1 MLFLFLLFLFLLFLL
16 RKSRLYKLFPLNGCA
31 ITEMGGLYFIELKQ
45 RRSQKRTGTAS
56 RCLRPSS
63 KHRRTV
69 VIQIETVCPSW
80 LFIKVP
86 QTYASEPCHI
96 NGVKTLLEPWERWII
111 F

>member
-1 MLFLFLLFLFLLFLL
+1 MLFLFLLFLF
-16 RKSRLYKLFPLNGCA
+16 RKSRIYKLFTLNGCA

-96 NGVKTLLEPWERWII
+96 NGVKTDRN
-111 F
+111 

>member
-16 RKSRLYKLFPLNGCA
+16 RKIRIHKLFPHHGCS
-31 ITEMGGLYFIELKQ
+31 ITEMGGVFFVELKQ

-86 QTYASEPCHI
+86 QTYASEPCDI
-96 NGVKTLLEPWERWII
+96 NGVKTLLEP
-111 F
+111 